1 MYITCEDDVVKL
13 VLYSV
18 HSYLP
23 IGPRGRGRDRMIVVF
38 TTTYAINAYHH

>member
-1 MYITCEDDVVKL
+1 MYITCEDDVVQL

-23 IGPRGRGRDRMIVVF
+23 IGPRGRGRLMPLSKIFQLYRGGQF
-38 TTTYAINAYHH
+38 Y